1 MFENAPSVYTLEE
14 LVEHGTSPETETEHP
29 TGALMPARFMGM
41 HGLKNRLRIAA
52 LVFTGKADA
61 VIWPGGQ

>member
-1 MFENAPSVYTLEE
+1 MFKNAPSLYTLEE
-14 LVEHGTSPETETEHP
+14 LVEHGTNPETETEHP
-29 TGALMPARFMGM
+29 SGEWIPARYMGM
-41 HGLKNRLRIAA
+41 YGLRNRLRLAV